1 MSLELRVRRVA
12 SERSGGGDVQQK
24 TFFFFSAN
32 GPATDIVVTLST
44 LANLIVASGS
54 SQLCCPVRDG
64 NPTEALLRGSELLGG
79 ASW

>member
-1 MSLELRVRRVA
+1 MLHLNEVEEETSNRKL
-12 SERSGGGDVQQK
+12 
-24 TFFFFSAN
+24 FFFSAN